1 MAKKVLVVDDE
12 ENIRLL
18 VKGLLEDWG
27 YEVSMAKDGKGC
39 LAKLKK
45 KKFNLVLMDFFMP
58 LMSGREVVERIRK
71 NPKLKNTK
79 IAFLTV
85 ADFRVEGIEAL
96 ERLKILD
103 YITKPFSNEDL
114 KKRIKKII

>member
-12 ENIRLL
+12 ENIRLV
-18 VKGLLEDWG
+18 VKALLEGWG
-27 YEVSMAKDGKGC
+27 YEVSMAKGGKEC

-45 KKFNLVLMDFFMP
+45 KKFDLVLMDFFMP
-58 LMSGREVVERIRK
+58 IMSGREVVERIRE

-85 ADFRVEGIEAL
+85 ADFRPIGVREL
-96 ERLKILD
+96 EKLKCLD
-103 YITKPFSNEDL
+103 YIKKPFDNEDL

>member
-1 MAKKVLVVDDE
+1 MTIKILIVDDE
-12 ENIRLL
+12 EDIRLL
-18 VKGLLEDWG
+18 VKSLLEDFG
-27 YEVSMAKDGKGC
+27 YEVSMAKDGKEC

-58 LMSGREVVERIRK
+58 LMSGREAVEKIRK

-79 IAFLTV
+79 IIFLTV

-96 ERLKILD
+96 KKLNILD

-114 KKRIKKII
+114 KKMIKKVI